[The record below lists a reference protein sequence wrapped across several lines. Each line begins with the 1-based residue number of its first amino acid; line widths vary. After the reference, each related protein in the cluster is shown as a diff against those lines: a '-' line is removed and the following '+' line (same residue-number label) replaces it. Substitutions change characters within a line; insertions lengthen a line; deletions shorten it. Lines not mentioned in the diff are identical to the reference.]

1 MSFDSKSLD
10 EYLKSIGAVYKKLNR
25 QNIIEETVNSITKGN
40 IVGLFQGRM
49 EFGPRALGGRSIIAD
64 PSNKEMQKILNM
76 KIKFR
81 ESFRP
86 FAPAILENY
95 VYDWFQEDKFDT
107 YMLFVGKIKQ
117 DKLINLKNH
126 KRKVKKINEIRST
139 IPAVTHVDNSA
150 RVQIVSEKYNKFFY
164 DLILCF
170 FKKKNIPILV
180 NTSFNVRGEP
190 IVNSIE
196 DAFKCF
202 MGTKMDN
209 LVIENFF
216 LEKNKQPKKM
226 ISNYAKEIPLD

>member
-1 MSFDSKSLD
+1 
-10 EYLKSIGAVYKKLNR
+10 
-25 QNIIEETVNSITKGN
+25 
-40 IVGLFQGRM
+40 
-49 EFGPRALGGRSIIAD
+49 
-64 PSNKEMQKILNM
+64 MQKILNM

-150 RVQIVSEKYNKFFY
+150 RVQIVSEK
-164 DLILCF
+164 I
-170 FKKKNIPILV
+170 I
-180 NTSFNVRGEP
+180 
-190 IVNSIE
+190 
-196 DAFKCF
+196 
-202 MGTKMDN
+202 
-209 LVIENFF
+209 NFF
-216 LEKNKQPKKM
+216 M
-226 ISNYAKEIPLD
+226 I